1 MQNIV
6 KPIFVF
12 LLPIF
17 RMPKNTSFSALAM
30 VKMKVTVRVVMM
42 VMVMVMV
49 TVVMVTVVIVM
60 VMMMVMVMMVT
71 LRLRQG
77 EGRVLPQQLWL
88 PMCPFV
94 QVPAFS
100 KEQGLPR
107 ETSPQAG
114 EKNMI

>member
-1 MQNIV
+1 
-6 KPIFVF
+6 
-12 LLPIF
+12 
-17 RMPKNTSFSALAM
+17 
-30 VKMKVTVRVVMM
+30 MKVTVRVVMM

-49 TVVMVTVVIVM
+49 MMMVTVVMVMVIIVM
-60 VMMMVMVMMVT
+60 V
-71 LRLRQG
+71 RLSQG

-88 PMCPFV
+88 PMYPFV

-114 EKNMI
+114 EKI

>member
-49 TVVMVTVVIVM
+49 
-60 VMMMVMVMMVT
+60 MMMVMIVMV
-71 LRLRQG
+71 RLSQG

-94 QVPAFS
+94 QVPAACT
-100 KEQGLPR
+100 EQGLPR

-114 EKNMI
+114 EKI

>member
-60 VMMMVMVMMVT
+60 VMMIIVMVS
-71 LRLRQG
+71 QG

-94 QVPAFS
+94 QVPAACT
-100 KEQGLPR
+100 EQGLPR

-114 EKNMI
+114 EKI

>member
-30 VKMKVTVRVVMM
+30 VKMKVTVIVVIM

-49 TVVMVTVVIVM
+49 MMMVTVVIVM
-60 VMMMVMVMMVT
+60 VMMMVMMVMV
-71 LRLRQG
+71 RLRQG

-94 QVPAFS
+94 QVPAACT
-100 KEQGLPR
+100 EQGLPR

-114 EKNMI
+114 EKI

>member
-30 VKMKVTVRVVMM
+30 VKMKVTVIVVIM

-49 TVVMVTVVIVM
+49 MMMVTVVIVM
-60 VMMMVMVMMVT
+60 VMMMVMVMMVMV
-71 LRLRQG
+71 RLRQG

-114 EKNMI
+114 EKI

>member
-30 VKMKVTVRVVMM
+30 VKMKVTVIVVIM

-49 TVVMVTVVIVM
+49 
-60 VMMMVMVMMVT
+60 MMMVTNVF
-71 LRLRQG
+71 LRNQH
-77 EGRVLPQQLWL
+77 Q
-88 PMCPFV
+88 
-94 QVPAFS
+94 S
-100 KEQGLPR
+100 R
-107 ETSPQAG
+107 ESPVHPVS
-114 EKNMI
+114 

>member
-49 TVVMVTVVIVM
+49 VMMVTVVMVMVIIVM
-60 VMMMVMVMMVT
+60 V
-71 LRLRQG
+71 RLSQG

-114 EKNMI
+114 EKI